1 MNEIKKETKPT
12 KSRPVRRLMSS
23 PRRPTQIEME
33 KLEGMEVLDGE
44 QEDDEGLLAV
54 DAFRRVAGGGTSEK
68 L

>member
-12 KSRPVRRLMSS
+12 KSRPVRRPISAL
-23 PRRPTQIEME
+23 RRPTQIEMK
-33 KLEGMEVLDGE
+33 KLEGMEVLDGQ

-54 DAFRRVAGGGTSEK
+54 DAFRRVAGGSTSEK